1 MKKIHYLNAINF
13 LAAFLLFQIELIVAK
28 IFLPK
33 FGGSYLVWG
42 ACVVFFQCTLLFGY
56 LYSHLAVQKLGI
68 FRYRRLHVILLLLP
82 LLSFP
87 GRPLTKIFFHQNVPM
102 VMDVF
107 WQLAVSVGL
116 VFFVLSTTSIIFQ
129 SWLSASRLPERS
141 NPYVLY
147 AVSNIGSFL
156 ALLSYPFFFEAHFDL
171 DTQLNI
177 WRACYG
183 VLLALHFIAFKS
195 VEVDRTPEA
204 EALPEVSSVSLQEK
218 ASWFLFA
225 AAGAIAF
232 LSVTNIITYEIAPAP
247 LLWII
252 PLCIYLI
259 SFVLN
264 FKERIYCPEWIKNK
278 FHLTAAF
285 SVLLFFLS
293 EKRTLPLLVYM
304 GGFYVSLYIVCMFCQ
319 NELVKSKPKGPK
331 DLTLFYLIIST
342 GSFIGGLLVSWVIP
356 LVCATMVE
364 YLLSFVVI
372 YCALTIK
379 EGTAKVRLYDFRLI
393 FYSGM
398 LLMLWPCVFRNYN
411 FLGMIIIFYMFK
423 YIYSELKNTH
433 RAMCLNLIFVLSV
446 TPSFVS
452 LWASRDYIYA
462 KRNYYGIYDIFDEN
476 GVRILANGTTYHGG
490 QYLLPEKQMQPLTY
504 FHQKTPVGRLMES
517 KLYDF
522 HTVGIIG
529 LGVGTLAAYGKEGQE
544 MDFFELDRDVFFI
557 ANKYFTYL
565 KNSRAKINYIFGDA
579 RIALSNVP
587 RNRYDLLVMDAF
599 SGDSVPIHL
608 LTTNAMSE
616 YKNCIIRNGIILF
629 HISNRYID
637 LVPVLFSN
645 AKKVGAYVALDANR
659 GDEYKPEISSS
670 IWVVVTW
677 DPDTFNTLTS
687 KLEWRVNFPR
697 RERPVMFLR
706 PWTDTYSSILPL
718 LDLKSFLDSIKE
730 FRPFY
735 W

>member
-1 MKKIHYLNAINF
+1 MKKVYYLNAINF

-156 ALLSYPFFFEAHFDL
+156 ALLSYPFFFEAYFDL
-171 DTQLNI
+171 DMQLNI

-195 VEVDRTPEA
+195 IEVDDTPQEEPSA
-204 EALPEVSSVSLQEK
+204 EASAVSEREK
-218 ASWFLFA
+218 ISWFLFA
-225 AAGAIAF
+225 AGGAIAF
-232 LSVTNIITYEIAPAP
+232 LSVTNIITYEIAPVP

-278 FHLTAAF
+278 FHLTVAF

-293 EKRTLPLLVYM
+293 EKRTLPLLLYI
-304 GGFYVSLYIVCMFCQ
+304 GGFYMSLYIVCMFCQ

-342 GSFIGGLLVSWVIP
+342 GSFIGGFLVSWVIP
-356 LVCATMVE
+356 LVCATMIE

-372 YCALTIK
+372 YCALALK
-379 EGTAKVRLYDFRLI
+379 EGEAKVRLYDFRLI
-393 FYSGM
+393 FYSGL

-411 FLGMIIIFYMFK
+411 FLGMVIIFSMFK
-423 YIYSELKNTH
+423 YIYSELKRTQ
-433 RAMCLNLIFVLSV
+433 RAMCFNLIFVLCVS
-446 TPSFVS
+446 PSFVS
-452 LWASRDYIYA
+452 LWASRDYLFA
-462 KRNYYGIYDIFDEN
+462 RRNYYGIYEIFDDQ
-476 GVRILANGTTYHGG
+476 GLRVLVNGTTGHGG
-490 QYLLPEKQMQPLTY
+490 QYLLAEKQMQPLMY
-504 FHQKTPVGRLMES
+504 YHRKTPVGKLMES

-529 LGVGTLAAYGKEGQE
+529 LGVGTLAAYGKEGQK

-557 ANKYFTYL
+557 ANRYFTYL

-579 RIALSNVP
+579 RIELSKVP

-599 SGDSVPIHL
+599 SGDSVPMHL

-616 YKNCIIRNGIILF
+616 YKNRITQSGIILF

-645 AKKVGAYVALDANR
+645 AKKAGAYVAVNANLKKASEA
-659 GDEYKPEISSS
+659 GVFPS
-670 IWVVVTW
+670 IWSVVTW
-677 DPDTFNTLTS
+677 DPDTFNTLTT
-687 KLEWRVNFPR
+687 KLEWKASLSPTV
-697 RERPVMFLR
+697 PVKPLR

-718 LDLKSFLDSIKE
+718 LKLESFLDSIKE